1 MKLIKPSLK
10 YKSEIEIFRDEFIR
24 KGEYIHGC
32 CSLYKLANVEDWI
45 NQIKQFENEKTV
57 PSNFVPITQY
67 MYIRESDKKII
78 GVIQIRHYLNKLLEK
93 YSGHIG
99 YSVAPSERRKGYATE
114 MLRLVLPK
122 CKKLGVD
129 KVLLCCEKGN
139 EASKKTIINNGG
151 VYDKTVYLA
160 EENTYIERYYV
171 NIN

>member
-1 MKLIKPSLK
+1 MKLIKPSLE
-10 YKSEIEIFRDEFIR
+10 YKSEIEAFRDEFIR

-57 PSNFVPITQY
+57 PPNFVPITQY

-78 GVIQIRHYLNKLLEK
+78 GVIQIRHYLNGYLEK

-122 CKKLGVD
+122 CKNLGID
-129 KVLLCCEKGN
+129 KVLLCCEEGN
-139 EASKKTIINNGG
+139 DASKKTIVNNGG
-151 VYDKTVYLA
+151 VYEKTIYFK
-160 EENTYIERYYV
+160 EENTYIERYY
-171 NIN
+171 ITI

>member
-1 MKLIKPSLK
+1 MKLIKPSLE
-10 YKSEIEIFRDEFIR
+10 YKSEIEAFRDEFIR

-57 PSNFVPITQY
+57 PPNFVPITQY

-78 GVIQIRHYLNKLLEK
+78 GVIQIRHYLNGYLEK

-114 MLRLVLPK
+114 MLRLVLPE
-122 CKKLGVD
+122 CKKSGID

-139 EASKKTIINNGG
+139 GASKKTIVNNGG
-151 VYDKTVYLA
+151 VYEKTIYFK
-160 EENTYIERYYV
+160 EENTYIERYY
-171 NIN
+171 ITI

>member
-1 MKLIKPSLK
+1 MKLIKPSLE
-10 YKSEIEIFRDEFIR
+10 YKSEIEAFRDEFIR

-57 PSNFVPITQY
+57 PPNFVPITQY

-78 GVIQIRHYLNKLLEK
+78 GVIQIRHYLNGYLEK

-114 MLRLVLPK
+114 MIRLVLPE
-122 CKKLGVD
+122 CKKSGID

-139 EASKKTIINNGG
+139 GASKKTIVNNGG
-151 VYDKTVYLA
+151 VYEKTIYFK
-160 EENTYIERYYV
+160 EENTYIERYY
-171 NIN
+171 ITI